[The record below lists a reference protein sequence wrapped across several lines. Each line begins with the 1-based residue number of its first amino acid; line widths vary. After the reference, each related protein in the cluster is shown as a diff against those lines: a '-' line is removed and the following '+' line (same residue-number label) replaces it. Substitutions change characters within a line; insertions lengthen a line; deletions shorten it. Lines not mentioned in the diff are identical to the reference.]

1 LLARVE
7 KLCMYVAAVKF
18 KIESTMENFAL
29 GARIILK
36 NMLFLKYEFM
46 ILSAPN
52 LEQVLDVR
60 MILRCSVRVL
70 ITRATLVFAAICLG
84 SGLHRRVH
92 ILAEAP
98 SSSRCSSRRVCDPRL
113 LIELMG
119 QSSIL
124 PSWYVSN

>member
-1 LLARVE
+1 MLPAQVK
-7 KLCMYVAAVKF
+7 KLCMFVAAVRF
-18 KIESTMENFAL
+18 KIESIMEIFFSR
-29 GARIILK
+29 GK
-36 NMLFLKYEFM
+36 NHTEIKILFLKYEFM

-52 LEQVLDVR
+52 LEQVLDLR

-92 ILAEAP
+92 ILAGAFFKSP
-98 SSSRCSSRRVCDPRL
+98 QFKTCDPRS

-124 PSWYVSN
+124 VCN